1 MKKHFFNYAMI
12 IVGFVWILS
21 FYPKVLQFLTEDS
34 SQTFLNW
41 VCLVIATSAFIYSV
55 SLRKRNVFYSNTTF
69 VFAFA
74 VTLGFLI
81 HFRTEHN
88 ILGITIFYVMGV
100 IDVLVFLFWSM
111 GILDATAEKIW
122 MSKPLSPIR
131 LVHYLLTDFIPG
143 VWDARC
149 H

>member
-1 MKKHFFNYAMI
+1 MKKHFLNYAMI
-12 IVGFVWILS
+12 IIGFVWILG
-21 FYPKVLQFLTEDS
+21 FCPKILQLLTEDS

-41 VCLVIATSAFIYSV
+41 VCWAVATSAFVYSV
-55 SLRKRNVFYSNTTF
+55 SLRKRNVFYVITAF

-100 IDVLVFLFWSM
+100 ID
-111 GILDATAEKIW
+111 
-122 MSKPLSPIR
+122 
-131 LVHYLLTDFIPG
+131 
-143 VWDARC
+143 
-149 H
+149 